1 MLQKNIVAAELCDR
15 CEVELAYAIGV
26 PYPVSVMV
34 DTFGTGRLP
43 EERIEKAVRK
53 VFDLS
58 PSGIIS
64 TLDLKKPIYQETA
77 AYGHFGRDIFSW
89 EKTDK
94 AAELQKEAG

>member
-1 MLQKNIVAAELCDR
+1 MWLKNIVSAGLCER

-34 DTFGTGRLP
+34 DTFGTGKAP
-43 EERIEKAVRK
+43 EDVIEKAVEK

-58 PSGIIS
+58 PAGIIS
-64 TLDLKKPIYQETA
+64 TLDLKKPVFQETA

-94 AAELQKEAG
+94 ADALQKEVG